1 MDSPEWRQL
10 QSSWSAAVSA
20 TAVSAA
26 GEAVAEAALAEQRRR
41 VELLG
46 QRVGRLDEAAVRRV
60 ELDQDLA
67 EAELALPRLEA
78 ELTAARVGRRQAGAE
93 VAALQRQ
100 AASLTGLSVAE
111 LTAPASS
118 ELAQDLASLLAEGSV
133 EEDGGGGPG
142 ATRDAGELSEGGG
155 IEGAGVRVWQVLARV
170 PMRAARG
177 GVVESLAVTTGQW
190 VQPGDEVL
198 QTIVADALRFR
209 AEALL
214 GDVVGLRDGM
224 QASVVPPRGLA
235 VADTSAA
242 GPGDTGW
249 AAGQAE
255 SSAWGGA
262 VAGVLRVGPTAHA
275 VDRTVT
281 LYLDPAAEPRGAR
294 DGDAAG
300 RTAAGW
306 ARAGGPGFLE
316 VVRGGAGREG
326 GGGGVLAIP
335 RAALVQDGL
344 SFVFFRRDPS
354 SPERVQRV
362 VAQTGASDGRWVQL
376 LNPEVSEGDRIVLDG
391 VYQLLAASS
400 STLQQGG
407 HFHSDGTFH
416 EGEDE

>member
-60 ELDQDLA
+60 ELDQELA

-118 ELAQDLASLLAEGSV
+118 ELAQDLASLLAEGSGA
-133 EEDGGGGPG
+133 ENGGGGPG
-142 ATRDAGELSEGGG
+142 ATRDAGGLSEGGG
-155 IEGAGVRVWQVLARV
+155 MEETGVRVWQVLARV
-170 PMRAARG
+170 PVRAARG

-224 QASVVPPRGLA
+224 PASVVPPRGLA

-242 GPGDTGW
+242 GPGDTGR

-262 VAGVLRVGPTAHA
+262 VAGELRVGPTAHA

-281 LYLDPAAEPRGAR
+281 LYLESAAESRGAR

-316 VVRGGAGREG
+316 VVRGGPGRE

-335 RAALVQDGL
+335 RVALVQDGL